1 MSLIDNGR
9 VRFDFEILETIEAGL
24 VLLGTEVKSL
34 RAKRGKLEGSH
45 VIIRGGEAFLVG
57 AQIPAF
63 QVKNAPKD
71 YDPDHPRKLLI
82 TANQMKELSEKGD
95 RAGLTIVP
103 LSVYNKGRNLKLSIA
118 IARGKKKFDK
128 REAIKKRDT
137 EREINRELKRQ

>member
-1 MSLIDNGR
+1 MSLIENGK

-34 RAKRGKLEGSH
+34 RAKRGKLEGAH

-57 AQIPAF
+57 AQIPAY
-63 QVKNAPKD
+63 QVKNAPKE
-71 YDPDHPRKLLI
+71 YDPVHPRKLLI
-82 TANQMKELSEKGD
+82 SKEQMKELSEKGD

-128 REAIKKRDT
+128 REAIKKRET
-137 EREINRELKRQ
+137 EREINRDLKRL

>member
-57 AQIPAF
+57 AQIPAY

-71 YDPDHPRKLLI
+71 YDPERPRKLLV
-82 TANQMKELSEKGD
+82 TADQMKELSEKGD

-103 LSVYNKGRNLKLSIA
+103 LLVYNKSRNLKLSIA